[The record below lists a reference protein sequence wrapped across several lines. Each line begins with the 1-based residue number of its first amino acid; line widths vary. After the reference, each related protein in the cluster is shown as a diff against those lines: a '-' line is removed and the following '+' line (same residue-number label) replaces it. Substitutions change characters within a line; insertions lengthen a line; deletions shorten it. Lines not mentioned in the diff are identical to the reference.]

1 MNVRR
6 LVAVSA
12 ITVLAIVS
20 TPGLAAAQM
29 EEVTVQV
36 KGMVCAF

>member
-6 LVAVSA
+6 LTVVAA
-12 ITVLAIVS
+12 IMVLAILS
-20 TPGLAAAQM
+20 TPGLGAAQM